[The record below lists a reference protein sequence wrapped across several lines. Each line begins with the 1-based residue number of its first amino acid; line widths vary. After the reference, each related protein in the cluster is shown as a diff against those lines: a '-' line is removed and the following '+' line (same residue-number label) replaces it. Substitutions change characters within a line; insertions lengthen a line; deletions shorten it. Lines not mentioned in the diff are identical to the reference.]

1 MVRRPGLEEEV
12 ATLCLTVAFES
23 STFVVVARVVLVIG
37 TEELLVVE
45 D

>member
-23 STFVVVARVVLVIG
+23 STIVVARVVLVIG